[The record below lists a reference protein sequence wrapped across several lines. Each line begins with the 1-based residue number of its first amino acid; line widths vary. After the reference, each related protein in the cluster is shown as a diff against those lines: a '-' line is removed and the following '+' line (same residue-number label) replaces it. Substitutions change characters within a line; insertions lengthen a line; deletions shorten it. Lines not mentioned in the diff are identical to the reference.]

1 MDDPRKD
8 FAVEGGAKILLLIE
22 IITSRVKKKKL
33 KQLPEF
39 GTNNLVS
46 FLFF

>member
-8 FAVEGGAKILLLIE
+8 FAMEGGAKILLLIK
-22 IITSRVKKKKL
+22 IITSRVKKKK
-33 KQLPEF
+33 LPEF